1 MESDKDS
8 VVMVG
13 ETEPTLKVNS
23 LETPFVDGGEEQRT
37 TYIHKSTIA
46 GLKADTEYGE
56 SSNV

>member
-8 VVMVG
+8 VIMVG

-37 TYIHKSTIA
+37 TYMHKSTIA
-46 GLKADTEYGE
+46 NLKGNTEYGE
-56 SSNV
+56 SNNA